1 MHMSTNNKK
10 LQLAA
15 VLPSFAVTSSSMVS
29 QGFFNE
35 SRPVELVIR
44 NIIASVLIAGI
55 AIIAIAA
62 CIHHVKRTKQ
72 QIAGVQDNS
81 DPNFEQAAKQ
91 VRTRGILLIVISLFV
106 NFSVQLLG
114 AAINSRYSL
123 DQFTLINKVLLA
135 LVLFILFCFAANAV
149 LSTIIERRF
158 TKKTQSINELQQYLL
173 SHRNNAE
180 TVASKNLFALRVIR
194 FFTSMYSVLL
204 AIAALAIAFLAGVL
218 WNSTEMF
225 ALIMVFV
232 AMEYAILAVFSRIR
246 FSDEHLCFADDK
258 TYISKNEYPE
268 LYALAEKAAKE
279 LGCDNKRIRI
289 ALLPD
294 FNAGIAK
301 VGHSYSVQ
309 LGVIMLGSLSQAEV
323 YSVLLHEFAHVSR
336 ESKRYETEKQYNA
349 WLHGGKNH
357 HALSGVTEAFYRA
370 FDMWYSMEYA
380 LFLYAASPAI
390 EYAADRAMLRC
401 GDARIAASA
410 LLKIKYNLLF
420 DWERDAMP
428 KAQLFTGD
436 ELAQHILAD
445 ELCDFKK
452 AMELRTNDWYDL
464 FKVEIMPRNAS
475 HPIFRMR
482 IQAFGIEEPEIINRD
497 DSTAYTAECEKA
509 LNYADSLLYE
519 NLVKNYDYIR
529 SNYYIEPRKTVDEW
543 ESAGKPLIAE
553 TYADVIAA
561 LRLLGRL
568 DEALE
573 LCDRVIVALQPAAIG
588 NALLIKGCYLLH
600 KLDPSGIDYIYRAI
614 DVNPNNIDEGLSQI
628 GSFCFLTGNADAI
641 EEYRRKAQ
649 ELAQF
654 TIDKYSKIGELRKT
668 DKLSEEHLPGDML
681 NEILTYIQSIDNGTI
696 ESIYLVRKTI
706 SDDFFTSA
714 FIIKFEDGIE
724 DKMHDDVMDRIF
736 AHLDTCSDWQFSL
749 FDYNSVSGV
758 GVEQIS
764 NSCVYKKR
772 DIIEEYPK
780 RT

>member
-1 MHMSTNNKK
+1 
-10 LQLAA
+10 
-15 VLPSFAVTSSSMVS
+15 
-29 QGFFNE
+29 
-35 SRPVELVIR
+35 
-44 NIIASVLIAGI
+44 
-55 AIIAIAA
+55 
-62 CIHHVKRTKQ
+62 
-72 QIAGVQDNS
+72 
-81 DPNFEQAAKQ
+81 
-91 VRTRGILLIVISLFV
+91 
-106 NFSVQLLG
+106 
-114 AAINSRYSL
+114 
-123 DQFTLINKVLLA
+123 
-135 LVLFILFCFAANAV
+135 
-149 LSTIIERRF
+149 
-158 TKKTQSINELQQYLL
+158 
-173 SHRNNAE
+173 
-180 TVASKNLFALRVIR
+180 
-194 FFTSMYSVLL
+194 
-204 AIAALAIAFLAGVL
+204 
-218 WNSTEMF
+218 
-225 ALIMVFV
+225 
-232 AMEYAILAVFSRIR
+232 ME
-246 FSDEHLCFADDK
+246 
-258 TYISKNEYPE
+258 
-268 LYALAEKAAKE
+268 
-279 LGCDNKRIRI
+279 
-289 ALLPD
+289 
-294 FNAGIAK
+294 
-301 VGHSYSVQ
+301 
-309 LGVIMLGSLSQAEV
+309 
-323 YSVLLHEFAHVSR
+323 
-336 ESKRYETEKQYNA
+336 
-349 WLHGGKNH
+349 
-357 HALSGVTEAFYRA
+357 
-370 FDMWYSMEYA
+370 
-380 LFLYAASPAI
+380 
-390 EYAADRAMLRC
+390 
-401 GDARIAASA
+401 
-410 LLKIKYNLLF
+410 
-420 DWERDAMP
+420 
-428 KAQLFTGD
+428 
-436 ELAQHILAD
+436 
-445 ELCDFKK
+445 
-452 AMELRTNDWYDL
+452 
-464 FKVEIMPRNAS
+464 
-475 HPIFRMR
+475 
-482 IQAFGIEEPEIINRD
+482 
-497 DSTAYTAECEKA
+497 
-509 LNYADSLLYE
+509 
-519 NLVKNYDYIR
+519 NYDYIR

-568 DEALE
+568 DEAIE